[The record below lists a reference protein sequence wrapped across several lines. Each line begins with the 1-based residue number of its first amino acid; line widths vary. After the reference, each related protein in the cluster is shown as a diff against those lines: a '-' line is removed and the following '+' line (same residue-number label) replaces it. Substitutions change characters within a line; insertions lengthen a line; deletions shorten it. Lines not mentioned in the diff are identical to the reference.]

1 MQRFIR
7 RRVETELV
15 NEYQKNAEPMEEVKR
30 KLEERVGDQWR
41 EEQGVQGRE
50 YILVLVK
57 EERAQKRK
65 WRESETRRIMDEER
79 QKDEEVEE
87 EERYPN
93 CEEMNVEERNRES
106 EDKEEERN
114 SSGEDVNVEE
124 RKKESEKRNKERKPD

>member
-7 RRVETELV
+7 RKVETEYV
-15 NEYQKNAEPMEEVKR
+15 NEYQKNAEPTEEVKC

-65 WRESETRRIMDEER
+65 WR
-79 QKDEEVEE
+79 
-87 EERYPN
+87 
-93 CEEMNVEERNRES
+93 
-106 EDKEEERN
+106 
-114 SSGEDVNVEE
+114 
-124 RKKESEKRNKERKPD
+124 